1 MDSERFFF
9 TNGELDDI
17 PFQPLPPEELEDAAH
32 HVEIVR
38 HLQEIQQLF
47 QMVLFNLRVMRD
59 NYKWMSDGEVRY
71 KNRPAEGQEHFIA
84 VNALIVN
91 LIGSARTLTEAMD
104 CYIKEAEP
112 KGSAAAQSY
121 LDFSHQIYDSCFAYR
136 FLIRLRDFS
145 QHGHPPVS
153 RLDANYRFDLRQITE
168 MPHFDHNRQ
177 IKEQLDAAVR
187 EIMEAYH
194 NQPTLGVTLT
204 VAEFTV
210 GLFRIYDHFLTCVE
224 THLRDSLSRFREIL
238 AAHPENVNQWE
249 DGPQF
254 FIYDFRDGN
263 AHTVLVDDDAMEMLE
278 NFQQEAKETLQTF
291 QHGWDQLKEGMI
303 FLGRDG
309 EKKEMS
315 IL

>member
-9 TNGELDDI
+9 TDGELDGI

-47 QMVLFNLRVMRD
+47 RMVLFNLRVMRD
-59 NYKWMSDGEVRY
+59 NYKWMRSGEVRC
-71 KNRPAEGQEHFIA
+71 KDRPAEGRDHFIA
-84 VNALIVN
+84 VNALVVN

-121 LDFSHQIYDSCFAYR
+121 LDFSHQIYDHCFAYR

-145 QHGHPPVS
+145 QHGHSPVS
-153 RLDANYRFDLRQITE
+153 QQGADYRFDLRQITE

-177 IKEQLDAAVR
+177 IKQQMDAAVR
-187 EIMEAYH
+187 EILEEYRD
-194 NQPTLGVTLT
+194 QPTLGVTLT

-210 GLFRIYDHFLTCVE
+210 GLFRIYNHFLICAE
-224 THLRDSLSRFREIL
+224 AHLRESMARFREIL
-238 AAHPENVNQWE
+238 AAHPENANQWE

-254 FIYDFRDGN
+254 FIYDFRNGN
-263 AHTVLVDDDAMEMLE
+263 AHAVFVDGDTMKMLK

-291 QHGWDQLKEGMI
+291 QHDWDQLKEGMI
-303 FLGRDG
+303 FIGSDG

-315 IL
+315 VL